1 MVRSSSVTLSVTLI
15 WHHGPVNGHL
25 IRIDGTTIDDLKPA
39 DVEEAL
45 HNDQILWLDLHDSS
59 DESLA
64 LLRDVFRIH
73 PLAVEDALEFGQRP
87 KIEDYENFVSVVFFG
102 ASAVGQP
109 MIEVHCF
116 FAENFLV
123 TMHREPCMAFEG
135 TRTAMAR
142 HHSGLAARIIV
153 LHHVLDSLSD
163 SVFPMLASFDD
174 KVDAIQEQIMIKPER
189 DQLESLFT
197 FKRWLTDVRKVVA
210 PQRDMLNALLSQ
222 RVDVPGMTKE
232 SEPYF
237 RDLYDNMIRIN
248 DLVDSHRDL
257 LSNSMD
263 AYWSMQSNKQNDVM
277 KQLTIMATIFLPL
290 TYLTGFFGQNF
301 GWLVTS
307 VGGWE
312 AFFGIGVGTEA
323 IAVIFLLWTFRRRG
337 WL

>member
-1 MVRSSSVTLSVTLI
+1 MDC
-15 WHHGPVNGHL
+15 VNGHL
-25 IRIDGTTIDDLKPA
+25 IRIDGTTDDDFKRD
-39 DVEEAL
+39 DVEQAL
-45 HNDQILWLDLHDSS
+45 HNDEILWLDLHDSS

-64 LLRDVFRIH
+64 LLRDVFNIH
-73 PLAVEDALEFGQRP
+73 PVAVEDALEFGQRP
-87 KIEDYENFVSVVFFG
+87 KIEDYENFVTIVFFG
-102 ASAVGQP
+102 ASTVGQP

-123 TMHREPCMAFEG
+123 TLHRERCVAFEG
-135 TRTAMAR
+135 MRTVFAR

-174 KVDAIQEQIMIKPER
+174 KVDAIQDEILVKPQREH
-189 DQLESLFT
+189 QEELFALR
-197 FKRWLTDVRKVVA
+197 RWLSDVRKVVA

-222 RVDVPGMTKE
+222 RVDLPGLNKE
-232 SEPYF
+232 NEPYF
-237 RDLYDNMIRIN
+237 RDLYDNMIKIN

-257 LSNSMD
+257 VSKSMD
-263 AYWSMQSNKQNDVM
+263 TYMSQMANRQNDVM

-301 GWLVTS
+301 GWLVNS
-307 VGGWE
+307 VGSWE
-312 AFFGIGVGTEA
+312 EFFGIGVGTEA
-323 IAVIFLLWTFRRRG
+323 VAVILLLLLFKRRG